1 MTGLYCEDFKVGTV
15 FRHDLRRTVTQAD
28 NVVFSTMT
36 HNPSPLHLDAEFM
49 RKSEFGQ
56 PLINSCFTFGLMIG
70 ISVADTTMGTA
81 IANLGYDEARFP
93 KPVFAGDTLRVETE
107 VTDIRDSKS
116 RPTTGIVT
124 LMHRTY
130 NQKDELVA
138 SCTRTVLVKKK
149 RADGRP

>member
-1 MTGLYCEDFKVGTV
+1 MTGLYCEDFRVGTV
-15 FRHDLRRTVTQAD
+15 IRHDLRRTVTETD

-49 RKSEFGQ
+49 RKSEFGR
-56 PLINSCFTFGLMIG
+56 PLVNSCFTFGLMIG
-70 ISVADTTMGTA
+70 ISVVDTTMGTA

-107 VTDIRDSKS
+107 VTDVRDSKS
-116 RPTTGIVT
+116 RPAAGIVT
-124 LMHRTY
+124 LMHRAY
-130 NQKDELVA
+130 NQREELVA

-149 RADGRP
+149 GAD